1 MMAREKTFGYTE
13 TQELVNLNIVT
24 RIFKMPIGRPK
35 TNGGTDTK
43 DKKQ

>member
-1 MMAREKTFGYTE
+1 MAKEKIFGFME

-24 RIFKMPIGRPK
+24 TTILMLIERPK

-43 DKKQ
+43 DKK